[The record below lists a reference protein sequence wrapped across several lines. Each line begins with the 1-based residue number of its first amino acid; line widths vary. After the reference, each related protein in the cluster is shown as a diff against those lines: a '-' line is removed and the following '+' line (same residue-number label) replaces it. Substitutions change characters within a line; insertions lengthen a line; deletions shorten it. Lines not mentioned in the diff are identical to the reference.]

1 MSIENKYDHLVELG
15 GSGYE
20 IVEGEPNIKGWTVK
34 SEGGKKIGTV
44 DELLF
49 EPVTRKVRYLV
60 VDLDD
65 NKMGVNEDK
74 KVLVPIG
81 IASLYEDG
89 KKQDDVR
96 GVRDPNADSVVVVN
110 DPGMVGVGYN
120 PYNDGDV
127 VIVPATSQQLEWLPV
142 YEKDNVNPLA
152 EMHVRRVFEGAGG
165 EVLNISDPAYNRD
178 VFYTHDHF
186 NDDRF
191 YNRNRPL

>member
-15 GSGYE
+15 GSDYE
-20 IVEGEPNIKGWTVK
+20 IVDGEPNIKGWTVK
-34 SEGGKKIGTV
+34 SEAGKKIGTV

-49 EPVTRKVRYLV
+49 EPQTRKVRYLV

-74 KVLVPIG
+74 KVLIPIG

-89 KKQDDVR
+89 KKQDDIR
-96 GVRDPNADSVVVVN
+96 GVRDPNADSVVIVN
-110 DPGMVGVGYN
+110 DPDMVAVGYN

-152 EMHVRRVFEGAGG
+152 ETHVRRVFEGSGA
-165 EVLNISDPAYNRD
+165 EVLNISDPVYNRD
-178 VFYTHDHF
+178 DFYRHDHF
-186 NDDRF
+186 NDDKF